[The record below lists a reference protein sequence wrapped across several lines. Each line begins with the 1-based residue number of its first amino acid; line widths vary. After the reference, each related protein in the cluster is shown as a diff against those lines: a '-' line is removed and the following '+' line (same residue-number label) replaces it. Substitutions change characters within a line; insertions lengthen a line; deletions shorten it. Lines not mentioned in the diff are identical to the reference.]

1 MTRTRANPFAG
12 PHRITLPGGQT
23 LLAGLTWEMAE
34 GPDLPVLT
42 DTRLRLRHV
51 NRIARVAPGDDAQT
65 DGALLLAL
73 AADALGQRSR
83 AQTAP
88 ETWLFVAV
96 IGPDANTA
104 PSVGTGP
111 LIWTGLAELGPG
123 AGGDLTATPHPGSEA
138 LNGDPDTALRALKED
153 LAVTPVAGIAMS
165 VIGGIG
171 GTEASGS
178 ISPAALARKI
188 TALCAQAAPDATV
201 LHVGPELA
209 FRPLPGASPYFAAP
223 ARLPLGKA
231 GILAAAITAS
241 VVLGFTVTPWIAK
254 ALRAP
259 EPPPPELVRVSPGP
273 MAFGAAC
280 TAALADWWP
289 RIVGW
294 QRGDAGCA
302 LAGHIPAGY
311 GPVAGTGPAADSP
324 RTVPMLVWLNLK
336 RTESANPVLAKG
348 AASRVLESWPHGQR
362 TSPGSILLWQT
373 RALPLVGT
381 AIPAS
386 APATNSA
393 PVAGGGA
400 AASAAARLA
409 ALWADTP
416 DAVTADGTGFI
427 VTASSG
433 PQELFARAARVP
445 GLTPVRLERPA
456 KGRTTLVLRPPASR
470 VLPRALFSTDIS
482 FATDHGGVR

>member
-1 MTRTRANPFAG
+1 MIRSRTKPFAG

-42 DTRLRLRHV
+42 DTRLRLRHG
-51 NRIARVAPGDDAQT
+51 NRIARVAPRDGAQT

-96 IGPDANTA
+96 ISPDANTT

-111 LIWTGLAELGPG
+111 VIWTGLAELGPV
-123 AGGDLTATPHPGSEA
+123 GDGELTATPYPRSET
-138 LNGDPDTALRALKED
+138 LNGDPDTALKALKED
-153 LAVTPVAGIAMS
+153 LAVIRVAGIAMS
-165 VIGGIG
+165 VIGGTEG
-171 GTEASGS
+171 REASAS
-178 ISPAALARKI
+178 ISAAALAHEI
-188 TALCAQAAPDATV
+188 TALCAQAAPEATV
-201 LHVGPELA
+201 LYVGPELA
-209 FRPLPGASPYFAAP
+209 FRPLAEASPYFATP
-223 ARLPLGKA
+223 ARLPLRKA

-241 VVLGFTVTPWIAK
+241 VVFALTLTPWIAK

-259 EPPPPELVRVSPGP
+259 VPPAPELVRVAPGP
-273 MAFGAAC
+273 MAFGEAC
-280 TAALADWWP
+280 SAALADWWP

-311 GPVAGTGPAADSP
+311 GSVALGADSP
-324 RTVPMLVWLNLK
+324 RTVPILIWLNLK
-336 RTESANPVLAKG
+336 LTENANPVLANG
-348 AASRVLESWPHGQR
+348 AAARVLESWPHGQR
-362 TSPGSILLWQT
+362 TIPGTILLWQT
-373 RALPLVGT
+373 RALPLVAT

-386 APATNSA
+386 ASGTNSTLA
-393 PVAGGGA
+393 AGSDGA
-400 AASAAARLA
+400 VSAAARLA

-427 VTASSG
+427 VTASSD

-445 GLTPVRLERPA
+445 GLTPVGLERPA
-456 KGRTTLVLRPPASR
+456 KGRTTLVLRPPPSR
-470 VLPRALFSTDIS
+470 VLPAALFNADIAFVTDR
-482 FATDHGGVR
+482 GGSK

>member
-1 MTRTRANPFAG
+1 MTRSRANPFGG
-12 PHRITLPGGQT
+12 PQRITLPGGQT

-42 DTRLRLRHV
+42 DTRLRLRHG
-51 NRIARVAPGDDAQT
+51 NRIARVAPGDGAQT

-73 AADALGQRSR
+73 VADALRQRTP

-111 LIWTGLAELGPG
+111 LIWTGLAELGP
-123 AGGDLTATPHPGSEA
+123 AGGGELTASPHPRSET
-138 LNGDPDTALRALKED
+138 LNGDPDTALKALKED

-165 VIGGIG
+165 VIGGTG
-171 GTEASGS
+171 GTEASAS
-178 ISPAALARKI
+178 ISPAALGREI
-188 TALCAQAAPDATV
+188 TALCAQAAPEATF

-209 FRPLPGASPYFAAP
+209 FRSLPGASPCFAAP
-223 ARLPLGKA
+223 ARLPLRKA
-231 GILAAAITAS
+231 GILGAAITAS
-241 VVLGFTVTPWIAK
+241 VVFGLTLTPWIAK

-259 EPPPPELVRVSPGP
+259 VPAPPELVRVAPGP
-273 MAFGAAC
+273 MAFGEVC

-311 GPVAGTGPAADSP
+311 GPVAPGADSP
-324 RTVPMLVWLNLK
+324 RTVPILIWLNLK
-336 RTESANPVLAKG
+336 RTKSANPVLAKG
-348 AASRVLESWPHGQR
+348 AAARVLEGWPHGQR
-362 TSPGSILLWQT
+362 ITPGTILLWQT
-373 RALPLVGT
+373 RALPLVAT

-386 APATNSA
+386 APVTNSTPA
-393 PVAGGGA
+393 AGSGA
-400 AASAAARLA
+400 AVSAAARLA

-470 VLPRALFSTDIS
+470 VLPRALFSTDIA
-482 FATDHGGVR
+482 FAPDHGGSK

>member
-1 MTRTRANPFAG
+1 MIRTRANPVAG

-42 DTRLRLRHV
+42 DTRLRLRHG
-51 NRIARVAPGDDAQT
+51 NRIARVAAGDGAQT

-73 AADALGQRSR
+73 ATDALRQRSR
-83 AQTAP
+83 GQTGP

-104 PSVGTGP
+104 PSVRNEP
-111 LIWTGLAELGPG
+111 LIWTGLAELET
-123 AGGDLTATPHPGSEA
+123 ADGGDLTATPYPRSET
-138 LNGDPDTALRALKED
+138 LNGDSDTALKALKED
-153 LAVTPVAGIAMS
+153 LAVTAVAGIAMS
-165 VIGGIG
+165 VIGGIRD
-171 GTEASGS
+171 TEASGS
-178 ISPAALARKI
+178 ISPAAVAREI
-188 TALCAQAAPDATV
+188 TALCALAAPEATV

-209 FRPLPGASPYFAAP
+209 FRPLPGASPYFVAP
-223 ARLPLGKA
+223 ARLPLRKA
-231 GILAAAITAS
+231 GILAAAAVAS
-241 VVLGFTVTPWIAK
+241 VVVGFTVTPWIAK

-259 EPPPPELVRVSPGP
+259 APPPPELVRVAPGP
-273 MAFGAAC
+273 MAFGEAC
-280 TAALADWWP
+280 SAALADWWP

-294 QRGDAGCA
+294 QRADAGCA

-311 GPVAGTGPAADSP
+311 GPVASASDSP
-324 RTVPMLVWLNLK
+324 RTVPMLIWLNLK

-348 AASRVLESWPHGQR
+348 AAARVLETWPHGQR
-362 TSPGSILLWQT
+362 TTAGSILLWQT
-373 RALPLVGT
+373 RTLPLVGT

-386 APATNSA
+386 VAATNSA
-393 PVAGGGA
+393 SA
-400 AASAAARLA
+400 AHSGVTVSAAARLA

-416 DAVTADGTGFI
+416 DAVIADGTGFI

-470 VLPRALFSTDIS
+470 VLPRALFSTDIT
-482 FATDHGGVR
+482 FTTDHGGSR

>member
-1 MTRTRANPFAG
+1 MSRARANTFGG
-12 PHRITLPGGQT
+12 PQRITLPDGQT
-23 LLAGLTWEMAE
+23 VLAGLTWEMAE
-34 GPDLPVLT
+34 GPELPVLT
-42 DTRLRLRHV
+42 DTRLRLRHG
-51 NRIARVAPGDDAQT
+51 NRIARVAPGDGAQT

-73 AADALGQRSR
+73 AADALAQRGR

-96 IGPDANTA
+96 IGPDATAA

-111 LIWTGLAELGPG
+111 LVWTGLAELGP
-123 AGGDLTATPHPGSEA
+123 AGGGELTATPYPRSET

-153 LAVTPVAGIAMS
+153 LAVSRVAGIAVS
-165 VIGGIG
+165 VIGGTG
-171 GTEASGS
+171 GTEASAS
-178 ISPAALARKI
+178 ISPAALAREI
-188 TALCAQAAPDATV
+188 TALCAQAAPEATV

-209 FRPLPGASPYFAAP
+209 FRSLPGASPYFAAP
-223 ARLPLGKA
+223 TRLPLRKA
-231 GILAAAITAS
+231 GILGAAAAAT
-241 VVLGFTVTPWIAK
+241 VVLGLTLTPWIAK

-259 EPPPPELVRVSPGP
+259 VPPPPELVRVAPGP

-280 TAALADWWP
+280 SAALADWWP

-311 GPVAGTGPAADSP
+311 GPVAPGADSP
-324 RTVPMLVWLNLK
+324 RTVPILIWLNLK
-336 RTESANPVLAKG
+336 RTENANPVLARG
-348 AASRVLESWPHGQR
+348 AAARVLESWPHGQR
-362 TSPGSILLWQT
+362 ITPGTILLWQT
-373 RALPLVGT
+373 RALPLVAT

-386 APATNSA
+386 APATNSTPA
-393 PVAGGGA
+393 AGSDA
-400 AASAAARLA
+400 AVNAAGRLA

-416 DAVTADGTGFI
+416 DAVTADGTGFS

-456 KGRTTLVLRPPASR
+456 KGRTTLVLRPPPSR
-470 VLPRALFSTDIS
+470 VLARALFSPDIAFVTDR
-482 FATDHGGVR
+482 GGSK